1 MVSIEGRN
9 LSPLSKWGYLAN
21 TKCKLRSHKRC
32 LPVWEQRHRYSNRS
46 CECGRHR
53 FGHIK
58 RARKKNKIKAIL
70 FNRNKANIF
79 LRNQPGARRNVVNR
93 VKATNWVLSSWNI
106 FITFM
111 NIALYKLCGLPN
123 GGFFFWRPYLY
134 IVFLK
139 ILPPTYFPFCIQNR
153 NNKWAIKRCRLRSA
167 LSQTWKQTEIDTCFI
182 VKT

>member
-1 MVSIEGRN
+1 MKAEIYLLWVSEAI
-9 LSPLSKWGYLAN
+9 WQ
-21 TKCKLRSHKRC
+21 T
-32 LPVWEQRHRYSNRS
+32 SNATYVHIKDVYQS
-46 CECGRHR
+46 ENNGTVIVTGVTNVAGTG

-111 NIALYKLCGLPN
+111 NIALYKLCGLP
-123 GGFFFWRPYLY
+123 
-134 IVFLK
+134 
-139 ILPPTYFPFCIQNR
+139 
-153 NNKWAIKRCRLRSA
+153 
-167 LSQTWKQTEIDTCFI
+167 TEIFFGVLSCTLFFSKFYRRFI
-182 VKT
+182 FLFVFKIGITNEL